1 MVTKLPPFLSG
12 SGGGTVTLVQPGPS
26 SPTYVPFTEVDEAVR
41 LLDTPSEPWS
51 IELEVALEGR
61 LDEGR
66 LREAV
71 SRALAGH
78 AMARVRMLPARR
90 SDRRYCWQVT
100 DGPDLD
106 PLQVV
111 DCPDDRALAETRA
124 QLQSLGVPLAESP
137 PFRLR
142 LARHRGADAVMLN
155 VNHAAFDGFGSLRL
169 LRSIARA
176 YCGEEDPPPPLPL
189 DEARQVRALLGSDDA
204 RSRAERFRALGEKVR
219 DVVRSPARV
228 AADGGRDSAGYG
240 LEHRS
245 LSPERTEAL
254 SALDQPGTVNDLLLA
269 ALNLTIAGWNHD
281 HEVPC
286 RRIGVLMPV
295 NLRPKAW
302 RQDVVTNMVLM
313 VRVSTKADDRQ
324 DPHALVEAIAGQT
337 GRVKDWGTGA
347 SLIEVLGAG
356 PSLPVWVKQSLS
368 PLLWV
373 TGNRMV
379 DTAVLSNL
387 GQLDEPL
394 SFGPDGG
401 APTGLFFSAPGR
413 MPCGLSIGV
422 ATMAGRLH
430 LSFRYRHPMF
440 SEDAAIRF
448 ADRYLQGLDQLVA
461 RLG

>member
-1 MVTKLPPFLSG
+1 M
-12 SGGGTVTLVQPGPS
+12 TLVQPGPP

-51 IELEVALEGR
+51 IELELALEGR

-66 LREAV
+66 LRHALN
-71 SRALAGH
+71 RALAGH

-90 SDRRYCWQVT
+90 SDRRYCWQLT

-106 PLQVV
+106 PLQVI
-111 DCPDDRALAETRA
+111 DCPDDRALIDARA
-124 QLQSLGVPLAESP
+124 QLQSLSVPLAESP

-142 LARHRGADAVMLN
+142 LVRHPGGDAVMLN

-169 LRSIARA
+169 LQSIARA
-176 YCGEEDPPPPLPL
+176 YCGEEDPPAPVAL
-189 DEARQVRALLGSDDA
+189 DEARQVRALLGTDDP

-219 DVVRSPARV
+219 DVVRPPARV
-228 AADGGRDSAGYG
+228 AVDGGQDSAGYG

-281 HEVPC
+281 HGAPC

-295 NLRPKAW
+295 NLRPKEW
-302 RQDVVTNMVLM
+302 RQDVLTNMVLM
-313 VRVSTKADDRQ
+313 VRVSTKAADRQ
-324 DPHALVEAIAGQT
+324 DPRALVEAISGQT
-337 GRVKDWGTGA
+337 ARVKDWGTGA
-347 SLIEVLGAG
+347 SLIEVLGAM

-394 SFGPDGG
+394 SFGADAG

-413 MPCGLSIGV
+413 MPCGLSVGV
-422 ATMAGRLH
+422 ATMSGQLH
-430 LSFRYRHPMF
+430 ISLRYRHPMF
-440 SEDAAIRF
+440 SQDAASRF
-448 ADRYLQGLDQLVA
+448 ADRYLKDLDRLAAGL
-461 RLG
+461 G